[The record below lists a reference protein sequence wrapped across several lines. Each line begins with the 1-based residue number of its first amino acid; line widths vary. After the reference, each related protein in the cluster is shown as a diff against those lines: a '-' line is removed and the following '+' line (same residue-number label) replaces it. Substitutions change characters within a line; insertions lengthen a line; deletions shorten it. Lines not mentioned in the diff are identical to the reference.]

1 MPYERSHEIEKRFQ
15 QAIQLISNKSV
26 NARQLADILG
36 ISRPTIQRMITELKR
51 RGYVIRSV
59 RDDHGWKYELVSG
72 PSPVNQ
78 EGRE

>member
-1 MPYERSHEIEKRFQ
+1 MPYERSQQIEKRFQ
-15 QAIQLISNKSV
+15 QAIDLISSKSV
-26 NARQLADILG
+26 NARQLAGILG

-72 PSPVNQ
+72 PFPVSQ
-78 EGRE
+78 ERQE